1 MKTKIILLFLSLMG
15 QLSFGQIATNRVLKG
30 QVRNDL
36 APIENVIV
44 FDVNSKTGTV
54 VNQYGYFTL
63 MAKVQD
69 TLVF

>member
-1 MKTKIILLFLSLMG
+1 MG
-15 QLSFGQIATNRVLKG
+15 QLSFGQANYNRVLKG

-54 VNQYGYFTL
+54 VNQYGYFT
-63 MAKVQD
+63 
-69 TLVF
+69 

>member
-1 MKTKIILLFLSLMG
+1 L
-15 QLSFGQIATNRVLKG
+15 QIATNRVLKG